1 MVRRPVTLTP
11 ERPNSD
17 ATPTTIPANDSLR
30 VVMVVANDVTRDSRV
45 LREAGALAAAGHQ
58 VTVLGIHTAR
68 TTAPPTEVRDGFV
81 IRRLPFRARPPA
93 WWVPPNYRERL
104 RARAERQLT
113 IHRARYAAVRRGIGR
128 WLNGVRPS
136 TDLLSVSTGGRSIAL
151 HARRRPP
158 PMSGMRRR
166 LTAGRHA
173 AARLVRAPLPQWPG
187 KLTRTGGRVQRTVVW
202 RLRRY
207 QSLPAVALAF
217 THGLVRGAAFV
228 VSIPLRIVWLGWR
241 IVRPYADVVMLA
253 IWGSSYLFAN
263 RLTGGAIEWL
273 TGWRWRWLGW
283 ARYVAAHAPDAD
295 VWHGHDFTSLPAIVE
310 LKRRRGG
317 VAVYDTHEIYL
328 ESGRSADQPR
338 WAKEPLERLERR
350 LVAEVDA
357 VITVNESLSDI
368 IGRRLD
374 RSRVEVV
381 YNCPPRYR
389 GSGDVTLSPLRQA
402 AGISP
407 EIPLAVYHGSFSP
420 HRGIEQLLDAM
431 LLPPMAVVHV
441 ALLGHGS
448 LRDALREREAD
459 PCFGGRLH
467 VLDGVP
473 PDELL
478 GWLAG
483 VDVAVAPIQPATLN
497 HRYSSPNKVFEA
509 IAVGTPVA
517 GSDFPEFR
525 RVIADG
531 PGGPLGVLFDPTE
544 PANIAAA
551 VRTLLDLPAV
561 ERERMRRRCLDA
573 AAHRW
578 NWEVEARRLLHVYE
592 ELGPAPV
599 RAARLAEAAA

>member
-1 MVRRPVTLTP
+1 MP
-11 ERPNSD
+11 
-17 ATPTTIPANDSLR
+17 
-30 VVMVVANDVTRDSRV
+30 
-45 LREAGALAAAGHQ
+45 
-58 VTVLGIHTAR
+58 
-68 TTAPPTEVRDGFV
+68 
-81 IRRLPFRARPPA
+81 
-93 WWVPPNYRERL
+93 
-104 RARAERQLT
+104 
-113 IHRARYAAVRRGIGR
+113 
-128 WLNGVRPS
+128 GV
-136 TDLLSVSTGGRSIAL
+136 
-151 HARRRPP
+151 
-158 PMSGMRRR
+158 RRR
-166 LTAGRHA
+166 LGA
-173 AARLVRAPLPQWPG
+173 ARRAALRLVRAPLPEWPG
-187 KLTRTGGRVQRTVVW
+187 KLARTSGHIRRTVV
-202 RLRRY
+202 RRARRY
-207 QSLPAVALAF
+207 RSLPAVALAF
-217 THGLVRGAAFV
+217 TDGLVRGAAFV
-228 VSIPLRIVWLGWR
+228 VSLPVQVIGLVWR
-241 IVRPYADVVMLA
+241 IVGPYADVVMLA

-317 VAVYDTHEIYL
+317 AAVYDTHEIYL

-389 GSGDVTLSPLRQA
+389 GSGDVTLSPLRRA
-402 AGISP
+402 AGIPSQT
-407 EIPLAVYHGSFSP
+407 PLAVYHGTFAP

-431 LLPPMAVVHV
+431 LLPPMAGVHV

-483 VDVAVAPIQPATLN
+483 VDVAVAPIQPTTLN

-525 RVIADG
+525 RVIADA

-573 AAHRW
+573 AARRW

-592 ELGPAPV
+592 ELGRAPV
-599 RAARLAEAAA
+599 RTARLAEAAA